1 MSRKL
6 SLPLSGIATGIF
18 VLIPAL
24 HAQTNNATILGD
36 VTDPNGG
43 VIAGAAITVRNMAT
57 GVSREIRTSDL
68 GAYRVYPLNPGTY
81 EVSAS
86 AAGFKKQ
93 IQPNVAIDA
102 AANVKVNFNLEI
114 GAVSETVEVQA
125 SATVLQTQDASVGG
139 TVTSSEVERLPVNG
153 RSTTSVAYRFWPF

>member
-43 VIAGAAITVRNMAT
+43 VIVGAAITVRNMAT
-57 GVSREIRTSDL
+57 GVSRELRTTDS
-68 GAYRVYPLNPGTY
+68 GSFRAYPLNPGVY

-93 IQPNVAIDA
+93 VQPNVTLDA
-102 AANVKVNFNLEI
+102 AANVKV
-114 GAVSETVEVQA
+114 
-125 SATVLQTQDASVGG
+125 
-139 TVTSSEVERLPVNG
+139 
-153 RSTTSVAYRFWPF
+153 